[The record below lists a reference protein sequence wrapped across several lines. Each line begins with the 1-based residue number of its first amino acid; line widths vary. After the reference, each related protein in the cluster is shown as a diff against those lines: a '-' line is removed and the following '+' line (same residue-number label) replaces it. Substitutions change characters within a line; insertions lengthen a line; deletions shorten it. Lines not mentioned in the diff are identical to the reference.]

1 LLRKFEDLRFDF
13 DDAAVFPDDEG
24 EAEFAVFGADGFVN
38 AAEGGSRDLTIG
50 VLRTG
55 ASRTVI
61 FSIVMTACWAEKKRQ
76 RVLSTNR
83 LE

>member
-38 AAEGGSRDLTIG
+38 AAEGAFGGFDHRGFANGRFTDSYFFNCHDRMLG
-50 VLRTG
+50 RK
-55 ASRTVI
+55 
-61 FSIVMTACWAEKKRQ
+61 EKTK
-76 RVLSTNR
+76 SFIH
-83 LE
+83 E